1 MSLHTHQGRFADRVA
16 AGRAVAALL
25 GDYAGRPDVVVLG
38 LPRGGVPVAAEVARA
53 LDAELDVLIVRK
65 LGAPGQP
72 ELAMGAIAAVGDVI
86 QVVSNEPVITG
97 LHVTAARFDEVRTRE
112 LAELRRR
119 AAAYRGDRAPLRLS
133 DKVVIIVDDGLATG
147 STMRAAVAAVRQ
159 SSPSRVVVAVPVAA
173 VRTCEML
180 REQVDDVTCALFP
193 EPFRAVHQGYR
204 DFSQTA
210 DDEVIALLRPGAG

>member
-1 MSLHTHQGRFADRVA
+1 MSLYTHQGRFADRVT

-25 GDYAGRPDVVVLG
+25 GGYAARTDVVVLG

-53 LDAELDVLIVRK
+53 LGAVLDVLIVRK

-97 LHVTAARFDEVRTRE
+97 LHVTQARFDEVRRRE

-119 AAAYRGDRAPLRLS
+119 AAAYRGDRAPLRLTGQ
-133 DKVVIIVDDGLATG
+133 VVIIVDDGLATG

-173 VRTCEML
+173 ERTCEML
-180 REQVDDVTCALFP
+180 REQVDEVVCALFP

-204 DFSQTA
+204 DFTQTP
-210 DDEVIALLRPGAG
+210 DDEVIALLRPGSS